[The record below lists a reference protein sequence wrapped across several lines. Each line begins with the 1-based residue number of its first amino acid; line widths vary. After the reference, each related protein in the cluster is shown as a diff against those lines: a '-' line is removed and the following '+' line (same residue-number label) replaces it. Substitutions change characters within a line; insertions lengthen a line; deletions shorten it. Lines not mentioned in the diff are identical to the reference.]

1 MQATLLSKFFKG
13 DTRSVKAKKNIIV
26 SGFIKGADMLVY
38 LLLVPLTLGYLNAYE
53 YGIWLTL
60 NSLLT
65 WIDSFDI
72 GLGNGLRNKLAE
84 AIANDDKKQGRI
96 YVSTTLYMLIFII
109 AIVFAILAVIIKSIN
124 WYGLLNVD
132 AGVVP
137 NLEDIILVSVAFFC
151 LNFVF
156 KFIGSVYMALQQPA
170 VNYLIVFLGHL
181 LSLIAIYA
189 LTLFTTGN
197 LLLVAIV
204 YSASPLLIYIAAYPI
219 TFMKIYPY
227 LSPSYTLFRKD
238 YLKELMGL
246 SVLFFLL
253 QIMGVVIFSMS
264 NIIIS
269 KMFGPD
275 QVTPYNIVYR
285 YFSLLPIFF
294 NLLLAPLWSATTD
307 AYTKGDYDWIK
318 RSRVKL
324 NWILALFG
332 LVLLLMV
339 VCSDFVYKIWIG
351 NEIDIDFLLSL
362 SMGVYMFV
370 LLWSM
375 SYSYFLNGIGRLY
388 VQTINTFVAC
398 VLFCPLCYFLCKGIG
413 VIGVVICMS
422 IVNLSGA
429 VLNTIQLHKVLSRTD
444 KGIWGK

>member
-398 VLFCPLCYFLCKGIG
+398 VLFCPLCYFLCKGMG

>member
-1 MQATLLSKFFKG
+1 MQTTLLSKFFMG

-84 AIANDDKKQGRI
+84 AIANDDKMQGRI

-109 AIVFAILAVIIKSIN
+109 SIVFVFLAFIIKTIN
-124 WYGLLNVD
+124 WYSLLNVD

-204 YSASPLLIYIAAYPI
+204 YSAAPLLIYIVAYPI
-219 TFMKIYPY
+219 TFLKIYPY
-227 LSPSYTLFRKD
+227 LSPSYSLLKKN

-246 SVLFFLL
+246 SILFFLL

-351 NEIDIDFLLSL
+351 NEINIDFLLSL

-398 VLFCPLCYFLCKGIG
+398 VLFCPLCYSLCKGMG

-422 IVNLSGA
+422 VVNLSGA